1 LKSPLLSRRTPSHKA
16 EFSFLNGNLIAPVS
30 RWPIFKGHALFRP
43 GGDLTMSVTR
53 LVVAMGLLLSAS
65 SAALAQERQCF
76 GDRPYYG
83 SESAGW
89 LDSNY
94 HPGIDCNIGPPA
106 SAHPRRQGQRGY

>member
-1 LKSPLLSRRTPSHKA
+1 
-16 EFSFLNGNLIAPVS
+16 
-30 RWPIFKGHALFRP
+30 
-43 GGDLTMSVTR
+43 MSITK
-53 LVVAMGLLLSAS
+53 LVVAMGLLLSAT

-94 HPGIDCNIGPPA
+94 HPGIDCSIGPPA
-106 SAHPRRQGQRGY
+106 TAHARRRRGY

>member
-1 LKSPLLSRRTPSHKA
+1 
-16 EFSFLNGNLIAPVS
+16 
-30 RWPIFKGHALFRP
+30 
-43 GGDLTMSVTR
+43 MSAIK
-53 LVVAMGLLLSAS
+53 LGVAMALLLSAT

-94 HPGIDCNIGPPA
+94 HPGIDCSLAPPA
-106 SAHPRRQGQRGY
+106 SAQPRERSRAHGD

>member
-1 LKSPLLSRRTPSHKA
+1 MRATK
-16 EFSFLNGNLIAPVS
+16 V
-30 RWPIFKGHALFRP
+30 
-43 GGDLTMSVTR
+43 
-53 LVVAMGLLLSAS
+53 VVAMTLLLSAT
-65 SAALAQERQCF
+65 SAALAQGRQCF

-106 SAHPRRQGQRGY
+106 SAGSREHGRARGD

>member
-1 LKSPLLSRRTPSHKA
+1 
-16 EFSFLNGNLIAPVS
+16 
-30 RWPIFKGHALFRP
+30 
-43 GGDLTMSVTR
+43 MSATK
-53 LVVAMGLLLSAS
+53 LVVAMMLLLSGT
-65 SAALAQERQCF
+65 SATLAQDRQCF

-106 SAHPRRQGQRGY
+106 SARPHEHGRARGD

>member
-1 LKSPLLSRRTPSHKA
+1 MVLSFTPTFGSRRPSSHKT
-16 EFSFLNGNLIAPVS
+16 EFSFLNGNLIAPAS
-30 RWPIFKGHALFRP
+30 QRSIFKHVTLEEI
-43 GGDLTMSVTR
+43 TMSVTK
-53 LVVAMGLLLSAS
+53 LVVAMGLLLSAT

-94 HPGIDCNIGPPA
+94 HPGIDCSIAPPA
-106 SAHPRRQGQRGY
+106 SAHPRERGRRGY

>member
-1 LKSPLLSRRTPSHKA
+1 MLKT
-16 EFSFLNGNLIAPVS
+16 EFSFLNGNLIAPAS
-30 RWPIFKGHALFRP
+30 QLPTFKRDPLTRP
-43 GGDLTMSVTR
+43 RGDLVMSVTK
-53 LVVAMGLLLSAS
+53 LVVAMGLLLSAT

-94 HPGIDCNIGPPA
+94 HPGIDCDIAPPA
-106 SAHPRRQGQRGY
+106 SAHARRQGRRG

>member
-1 LKSPLLSRRTPSHKA
+1 MPISGSRQTSSHKT
-16 EFSFLNGNLIAPVS
+16 EFSFLNGNLIAPANQPS
-30 RWPIFKGHALFRP
+30 ISKHDKLTRP
-43 GGDLTMSVTR
+43 RGDLTVSVTK

-94 HPGIDCNIGPPA
+94 HPGIDCDIGPPA
-106 SAHPRRQGQRGY
+106 SAHSRRQDRRGY